1 MPPLQA
7 KEHKYVGSQKQPGG
21 IVIRDMEVEA
31 AGASSAAAEGKGK
44 GKAAVGAAATD
55 PDDKQMEAD
64 EDFARQLQAKMDAEM
79 RAK

>member
-1 MPPLQA
+1 MPTTMTARLSGQLKSPALLL
-7 KEHKYVGSQKQPGG
+7 
-21 IVIRDMEVEA
+21 
-31 AGASSAAAEGKGK
+31 
-44 GKAAVGAAATD
+44 AAVGAAATD